1 MELGPALLAG
11 QKAGFAGIELTGL
24 AEDGSVSLLLRDAGE
39 TKKAVDESGLVVCA
53 LGTAIRLHH
62 ADEGLWQRAKLSAER
77 AVEMAVLL
85 GAPVV
90 RVFGQSVGRGE
101 GRSPVISRIGVRLR
115 VLARRAQEIS
125 GGKVTVAVQN
135 GGASGSFV
143 NAKEMWMITEVANDP
158 KAGVVWDAGE
168 AALVNESPALS
179 VPTLNTRIHLVH
191 VWDNKGQV
199 RQAVP
204 LGEGELKGQML
215 VTRLRGLGYGGW
227 IVYAPP
233 ADPAE
238 TDVEK
243 KLETAMGT
251 LKKWSGLVEPKP
263 AAAAPAAVVAAK
275 PVAAAAAKPAT
286 PAAVAAVAAE
296 KPAEKPDAPAAGT
309 GPAPESKGA

>member
-1 MELGPALLAG
+1 MGGMELGPALLAG

-24 AEDGSVSLLLRDAGE
+24 AEDGSVSLLLRDAAGA
-39 TKKAVDESGLVVCA
+39 KKAVDEAGLLVCA
-53 LGTAIRLHH
+53 LGTTIRLHH

-101 GRSPVISRIGVRLR
+101 GRSPVISRIGARLR

-168 AALVNESPALS
+168 AELVHESPALS

-199 RQAVP
+199 RKAVP

-243 KLETAMGT
+243 KLETAMAT

-263 AAAAPAAVVAAK
+263 AVAAP
-275 PVAAAAAKPAT
+275 AAKPAT
-286 PAAVAAVAAE
+286 PAAVAAVAPVAAE
-296 KPAEKPDAPAAGT
+296 KPAEKPAAPGT
-309 GPAPESKGA
+309 GPVPESKGA